1 MKMLMHVTFPN
12 EPFNALV
19 KKGTVTILLEEIL
32 EEIKPF
38 SIWFTEENGMRA
50 AILIINVTNASGV
63 PFYSE
68 PFYLNFDAEIHFR
81 IVMSPED
88 LKDSGLEAMGKKWG

>member
-1 MKMLMHVTFPN
+1 MKMLMHVTFPH
-12 EPFNALV
+12 EPFNTLV
-19 KKGTVTILLEEIL
+19 KKGTAAIVLDEIM

-50 AILIINVTNASGV
+50 AVLIINVTNASGI

-68 PFYLNFDAEIHFR
+68 PFYLNFDADVHFR
-81 IVMSPED
+81 VVMSPED
-88 LKDSGLEAMGKKWG
+88 LKSSGLEALGKKWS